1 MCTCALHT
9 HVHTLRTDELTSGL
23 GGRRTSV
30 CAGRHVLPGRP
41 TSSYI
46 RITQNGRA
54 PSSFPQRDRGN
65 GRPSIP
71 ACHSKPIISPLTA
84 SCEKNHLHPVH
95 MGSKQFHKNT
105 RGAPGNGRCRP
116 SRQLHFLFLAAL
128 PSSSLSLRSQI
139 NAFTCSPCDSLGSS
153 SVVGA
158 RPQERT

>member
-95 MGSKQFHKNT
+95 MGSKQFHKKHS
-105 RGAPGNGRCRP
+105 RSPRKWQVSALPPAAFPLSCRP
-116 SRQLHFLFLAAL
+116 SFLFPL
-128 PSSSLSLRSQI
+128 
-139 NAFTCSPCDSLGSS
+139 
-153 SVVGA
+153 
-158 RPQERT
+158 PQEPNKCIYLFSM

>member
-1 MCTCALHT
+1 MCTCALHM

-41 TSSYI
+41 TSSYASH
-46 RITQNGRA
+46 RMAGLRA
-54 PSSFPQRDRGN
+54 LSLRGTGGN

-71 ACHSKPIISPLTA
+71 ACHSKPIISPLTT

-116 SRQLHFLFLAAL
+116 SHQLHFLFLAAL